1 MRTERAYDRMPDHPA
16 FRRIA
21 KKQKWRFG
29 WNFYVTGRNVQGH
42 FIVGEGKNPA
52 AARRDFQA
60 QRRL

>member
-1 MRTERAYDRMPDHPA
+1 MPDHPT